1 MNKKRAIA
9 VQRDQEVL
17 DRNQAR
23 LASEEEAAAAESE
36 PEEDE
41 APADPVGEGATA

>member
-1 MNKKRAIA
+1 

-23 LASEEEAAAAESE
+23 LASEKAAAAEPE
-36 PEEDE
+36 PEADE
-41 APADPVGEGATA
+41 APADPVEEGATA